1 MAHVFMVS
9 GKNGSKDILN
19 GRLLKVHYSPVG
31 ELLFSDVLSSKSLVH
46 TTRISKVEVFDGI
59 TVDTTP
65 CKILYIKTM
74 TGSEYELLS
83 VSDLIK
89 GTNEAYRVSAILNQL
104 IKNRNE
110 EQKKLAGIIAEEHRT
125 IWEQIASEIKR
136 NL

>member
-19 GRLLKVHYSPVG
+19 GRLLKVNYSPVG

-46 TTRISKVEVFDGI
+46 TTRISKADAI
-59 TVDTTP
+59 P
-65 CKILYIKTM
+65 CKILYNKTM

-125 IWEQIASEIKR
+125 IWKQIASEIKR